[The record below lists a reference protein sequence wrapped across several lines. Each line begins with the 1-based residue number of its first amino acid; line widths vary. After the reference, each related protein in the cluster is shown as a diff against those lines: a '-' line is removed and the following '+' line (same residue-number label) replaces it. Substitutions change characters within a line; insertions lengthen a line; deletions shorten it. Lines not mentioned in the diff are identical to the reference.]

1 MRKFVCSI
9 CGFIYDEAAGI
20 PEAGFAAGT
29 VWEQLPDDWRCPWC
43 RAAKS
48 EFRQQDAN
56 KPAPAAQPV
65 AQPLSA
71 SGRSHSNSPE
81 ELSAAALGALFT
93 NLAKGCEKQY
103 RPEESRLFHE
113 LAAYYQA
120 RASRPESAS
129 LADLADVNNHQLNG
143 AFAAAYAQ
151 ATEQADRGTLRALT
165 WAEKVARMQ
174 NGHLAQFEQQP
185 ESIAAAKTYVC
196 EICGFIYIGD
206 DAPEI
211 CPVCKVPRLKIASV
225 ARR

>member
-20 PEAGFAAGT
+20 PEAGYAAGT
-29 VWEQLPDDWRCPWC
+29 LWEQLPDDWRCPWC

-48 EFRQQDAN
+48 EFRLQDAS
-56 KPAPAAQPV
+56 PAPAAAS
-65 AQPLSA
+65 AQPAVATIRTQSTT
-71 SGRSHSNSPE
+71 SG

-103 RPEESRLFHE
+103 RPEESQLFAE
-113 LAAYYQA
+113 LATYYHAQA
-120 RASRPESAS
+120 PKPEPAILSA
-129 LADLADVNNHQLNG
+129 LADMNNSQLAG

-151 ATEQADRGTLRALT
+151 ASELADRGTLRALT

-174 NGHLAQFEQQP
+174 NGHLAQFQQQP
-185 ESIAAAKTYVC
+185 EAIAAAKTYVC

-211 CPVCKVPRLKIASV
+211 CPVCKVPRLKIAAV

>member
-1 MRKFVCSI
+1 MRKYVCSI
-9 CGFIYDEAAGI
+9 CGFIYDEATGI

-29 VWEQLPDDWRCPWC
+29 LWEQLPDDWRCPWC

-48 EFRQQDAN
+48 EVRLQEA
-56 KPAPAAQPV
+56 KPASAAKPAQ
-65 AQPLSA
+65 SA
-71 SGRSHSNSPE
+71 ATSSRTSSTELG

-103 RPEESRLFHE
+103 RPEESQLFSE
-113 LAAYYQA
+113 LAAFYQA
-120 RASRPESAS
+120 NAAKPETAS
-129 LADLADVNNHQLNG
+129 LSGLADVNNSQLNG

-151 ATEQADRGTLRALT
+151 ASELADRGTLRALT

-185 ESIAAAKTYVC
+185 EAIAAAKTYVC

-211 CPVCKVPRLKIASV
+211 CPVCKVPRLKIAAV

>member
-1 MRKFVCSI
+1 MRKYVCSI

-29 VWEQLPDDWRCPWC
+29 LWEQLPDDWRCPWC

-48 EFRQQDAN
+48 EFRLQEA
-56 KPAPAAQPV
+56 KSAPAAQP
-65 AQPLSA
+65 AQPAAMPIRTGSTEP
-71 SGRSHSNSPE
+71 G

-103 RPEESRLFHE
+103 RPEESKLFHE

-120 RASRPESAS
+120 NAAQPDAAS
-129 LADLADVNNHQLNG
+129 LSGLAGVNNSQLNG

-151 ATEQADRGTLRALT
+151 AAALADRGTLRALT

-185 ESIAAAKTYVC
+185 EAIAAARTYVC

-206 DAPEI
+206 DRPGDLPGLQSAAP
-211 CPVCKVPRLKIASV
+211 
-225 ARR
+225 

>member
-1 MRKFVCSI
+1 MRKYVCSI

-29 VWEQLPDDWRCPWC
+29 LWEQLPDDWRCPWC

-48 EFRQQDAN
+48 EFRLQEA
-56 KPAPAAQPV
+56 KSAPAAQP
-65 AQPLSA
+65 AQPAAMPIRTGSTEP
-71 SGRSHSNSPE
+71 G

-103 RPEESRLFHE
+103 RPEESKLFHE

-120 RASRPESAS
+120 NAAQPDAAS
-129 LADLADVNNHQLNG
+129 LSGLAGVNNSQLNG
-143 AFAAAYAQ
+143 AFAAAFAQ
-151 ATEQADRGTLRALT
+151 AAALADRGTLRALT

-185 ESIAAAKTYVC
+185 EAIASARTYVC

-211 CPVCKVPRLKIASV
+211 CPVCKVPRLKIAAV

>member
-9 CGFIYDEAAGI
+9 CGFVYDEAAGI
-20 PEAGFAAGT
+20 PEAGIAAGT
-29 VWEQLPDDWRCPWC
+29 LWEQLPDDWRCPWC

-48 EFRQQDAN
+48 EFRLQDE
-56 KPAPAAQPV
+56 KPAPVVKAAP
-65 AQPLSA
+65 APARTSSA
-71 SGRSHSNSPE
+71 ATG
-81 ELSAAALGALFT
+81 ELSAAAMGALFK

-103 RPEESRLFHE
+103 RPEESQLFGE
-113 LAAYYQA
+113 LAAYYYA
-120 RASRPESAS
+120 LASQPETAS
-129 LADLADVNNHQLNG
+129 LAALADVNNSQLNG

-151 ATEQADRGTLRALT
+151 AAELVDRGTLRALT

-185 ESIAAAKTYVC
+185 EVIAAAKTYVC

-211 CPVCKVPRLKIASV
+211 CPVCKVPRLKIAAV